1 MGHLLS
7 ARPWGAR
14 LHVLF
19 QLAPRRPE
27 RPHSPR
33 GPGSRLL
40 TLHPHRPGA
49 LQGVGSQVILM
60 LQLSVSPDPRWCHSP
75 SYVPIGITSRLSP
88 PPAQA
93 SV

>member
-1 MGHLLS
+1 MGHLFS

-27 RPHSPR
+27 QPYSPR

-40 TLHPHRPGA
+40 TLHLLGPGA
-49 LQGVGSQVILM
+49 LQGVGTQVILM
-60 LQLSVSPDPRWCHSP
+60 LHLSVGTDPRWGHS
-75 SYVPIGITSRLSP
+75 
-88 PPAQA
+88 
-93 SV
+93 